1 MKSLT
6 QLQTKILGYGK
17 ENLAEILYSVSS
29 EIRDTYS
36 CKMVRFF
43 LEDLTEGLLVC
54 RFVSGE
60 HYAEIRGTS
69 HFIFQEDSIIS
80 AAFLEKNSV
89 YSFLKKG
96 SDSKPKEFEKKYGV
110 GASLAIPVLEK
121 GKSIGVICLDW
132 QEPEQSLSGD
142 DIDVIKKFL
151 AEITPVIRQ
160 AHRFHQRIA
169 ISRQIDETRK
179 REAAQMMLRSAVKL
193 IDKLSLASVLVPK
206 SAFPVASSKKAESQD
221 TMEILATFA
230 RDITDKDTYERNVQ
244 VSVLKGESLIS
255 QVVEYDPE
263 KGIIKKGRHPEPLYI
278 PDVMK
283 QKFARKPIAEKLGL
297 CSLYMVPRFDS
308 NTNQVV
314 CINNYFTEKE
324 YSFSTFEKEQLE
336 NHAMMVEQL
345 IQETSK
351 EHIEIN
357 VLNEVRE
364 LRSTKQTDFK
374 SFLRQILFKATELI
388 GADTGTISLVQKIG
402 DCKWLVVDGEG
413 REIIGAKSREWEKQN
428 IPRLKVGGEELP
440 IKERS
445 LTGYSA
451 FLGKP
456 ILSNNVEA
464 EIQNREFYQ
473 KVSDSVKSELAVPI
487 QYGDDIIGVINL
499 DSFEEDYFTMEHQR
513 ILEII
518 SELVGKDIYDYQH
531 IGELQQEIDR
541 LKRDITYRDP
551 SVHSYT
557 LGNVIG
563 KSRAIRSV
571 IMEIDIIAESICNR
585 MLRWERE
592 SGRED
597 LSGLPSILITGKT
610 GSGKEFFF
618 NNIYSQLNELF
629 QLASSK
635 KKKLTVKKTNIA
647 AFSGELTYSELFGH
661 KKGAYT
667 GADADRKGI
676 LEEANRGVVFLDEIG
691 DADHRTQVQ
700 LLRFLDSGIF
710 TRLGDNITRQSRILL
725 VTATNKDL
733 QKEIQ
738 AGHFREDLY
747 HRIMEFTINLPSLN
761 ERREDIVDLATH
773 FLGKLY
779 STYKKQ
785 DEDGPVPFLEK
796 EAADYL
802 TRYNYRGNVRELK
815 NILLRALFFR
825 SGPAITK
832 ADVMKASKKSDT
844 EKEKWKEGK
853 IKLNVNE
860 LIESTAYEI
869 FNQITEDAVDF
880 WEAVYKPY
888 SNNMITRPMVKKVMA
903 LASKKFGGALPN
915 LAVKLKV
922 CNENFKKDEREK
934 KKYISF
940 KNFLYKTVKIKALP

>member
-1 MKSLT
+1 MKKLNHLHEQIS
-6 QLQTKILGYGK
+6 GYGK

-29 EIRDTYS
+29 EIRDICS

-89 YSFLKKG
+89 YSSLKKG
-96 SDSKPKEFEKKYGV
+96 SNSKPKEFEKKYGV
-110 GASLAIPVLEK
+110 GASLAIPVLEQ

-132 QEPEQSLSGD
+132 KEPDQNLSGD

-151 AEITPVIRQ
+151 MEIAPGILQ

-169 ISRQIDETRK
+169 ISRQIDASRK
-179 REAAQMMLRSAVKL
+179 REAAHMMLKSAVKL
-193 IDKLSLASVLVPK
+193 IDKLTLASVLVPK
-206 SAFPVASSKKAESQD
+206 YIFTVASSKKAESQD

-230 RDITDKDTYERNVQ
+230 RDITDKDTYERNLQ
-244 VSVLKGESLIS
+244 VSVLKDESLIS
-255 QVVEYDPE
+255 QVVEYDTE
-263 KGIIKKGRHPEPLYI
+263 KGIIKKGKHPKPLYI

-283 QKFARKPIAEKLGL
+283 QKFARKSIAEKLGL

-324 YSFSTFEKEQLE
+324 YSFSPFEKEQLE

-357 VLNEVRE
+357 VLNEIRE
-364 LRSTKQTDFK
+364 LRSAKQTDFK
-374 SFLRQILFKATELI
+374 SFLRKILFKATELI

-402 DCKWLVVDGEG
+402 DRKWLAVDGEG
-413 REIIGAKSREWEKQN
+413 REIIGVKSREWEKQY
-428 IPRLKVGGEELP
+428 IPRLKVGGEELTR
-440 IKERS
+440 KERS

-451 FLGKP
+451 FLRKP

-464 EIQNREFYQ
+464 EIQNRGFYQ

-487 QYGDDIIGVINL
+487 QYGDDILGVINL
-499 DSFEEDYFTMEHQR
+499 DSFEEDYFIMEHQR

-518 SELVGKDIYDYQH
+518 SELVGKDIYGYLH

-541 LKRDITYRDP
+541 LKKDITYRDP

-571 IMEIDIIAESICNR
+571 IREIDIIAESICNR
-585 MLRWERE
+585 MLRWEGGSE
-592 SGRED
+592 SED
-597 LSGLPSILITGKT
+597 LPGLPSILITGET

-618 NNIYSQLNELF
+618 NNIYSRLNELF
-629 QLASSK
+629 QLANLK
-635 KKKLTVKKTNIA
+635 KTKLRVKKTNIA

-667 GADADRKGI
+667 GADTDRIGI

-691 DADHRTQVQ
+691 DADHRAQVQ
-700 LLRFLDSGIF
+700 LLRFLDSGVF
-710 TRLGDNITRQSRILL
+710 TRLGDNHSRHSKLLL

-733 QKEIQ
+733 QKEIR
-738 AGHFREDLY
+738 AGRFREDLF
-747 HRIMEFTINLPSLN
+747 HRIREFTIDIPSLN

-779 STYKKQ
+779 STYKKHG
-785 DEDGPVPFLEK
+785 EKGPVPFPDK
-796 EAADYL
+796 EAAAYL
-802 TRYNYRGNVRELK
+802 TQYNYRGNVRELK
-815 NILLRALFFR
+815 NILLRTLLSR
-825 SGPAITK
+825 SGPAIRK
-832 ADVMKASKKSDT
+832 IDVVRASKET
-844 EKEKWKEGK
+844 EKGK
-853 IKLNVNE
+853 ISKIDVNDLNESAALKILHQVTDEE
-860 LIESTAYEI
+860 L
-869 FNQITEDAVDF
+869 DF

-888 SNNMITRPMVKKVMA
+888 SENMITRQMVKSVMT
-903 LASKKFGGALPN
+903 LAGEKFGRGLPEI
-915 LAVKLKV
+915 AVQLKV
-922 CNENFKKDEREK
+922 CNKNFKENQSERK
-934 KKYISF
+934 KFISF
-940 KNFLYKTVKIKALP
+940 KNFLYKTIKIKALP